1 MKKIT
6 GIGVTRQPID
16 VRATIKVEQG
26 SLVQAYENLSGSF
39 VPDRTAT
46 PTILA
51 VDIAAT
57 NANTASGTPF
67 SANVT
72 SVRWFYRM
80 PGDASYTE
88 APTLVS
94 KASVF
99 RKDGLRLRVER
110 NLSEAQSGTEV
121 YALATFE
128 DANDPTLAAQTVST
142 GTVSLDTSAD
152 AQADLSLVME
162 RGAATDCAYVGD
174 GYAINPFTSPQDDA
188 GTAWRRRV
196 RCQLYNG
203 PQALA
208 PAHNG
213 TEEAGNAYYFWYER
227 ASDGSD
233 RLLTGQEDWF
243 ECEKYSD
250 GTFANEAVVDLAK
263 RSDADIVCRA
273 GYVPYGSLV
282 DVTDS
287 TGAIKPSAIGRPQL
301 RCKVSLR
308 VAQPP
313 IQDIEVRKVR
323 NPSVTRQQASTASER
338 SSVHVVR
345 QAVVTAGGTCV
356 NETANPVTGKVVW
369 TVDGEEKYAD
379 TAKSMPYS
387 DLVARCYSIKWTN
400 AETGEQ
406 LGTGE
411 WLDVTLEQ
419 LGVTGPDAI
428 PRVYC
433 FVEPKADTLFGD
445 NYVVGYSASSDDVVP
460 VETHGTPDFL
470 RQLEFMLFDAT
481 DNADADGNARTAFPA
496 RLLKRNNLLRYAD
509 DSYAPTVGV
518 TADQEA
524 ECKDNA
530 LYSDAA
536 CKTVAYAKGAY
547 GDGTR
552 EWESFDK
559 ALMAAGGKPRTL
571 YRKASD
577 GTVSEVSHKL
587 RPWETTETKY
597 SIGVGFTVP
606 VYLLD
611 QVRGESGTVWKGIF
625 TDVTTWDG
633 IDLTPYR
640 LEPTAMGPGAF
651 TTIGGKARNFFYLY
665 RPDDENSQ
673 GEAGNGGVLSPFNE
687 DRAYPRA
694 KDVSQVTG
702 MTYCRACNADTSSPV
717 PMAEGGFFCL
727 DTLVT
732 AVELMAG
739 TKYLHGMD
747 KFGSGISS
755 DDWIGGTS
763 APNFFKA
770 GGVRYKTA
778 SATDY
783 TYNTWGTSHKAT
795 VGGTTTTA
803 TWSSLANQERPKEQ
817 CMEGQMAAS
826 MAVELGIE
834 PTTAS
839 GSENFFYLY
848 GGKYYYMAVD
858 GMAAP
863 ADGQMNCRVYKVVDD
878 GYTDDSDGA
887 VEIQYRL
894 RMSLYAG
901 LTLAGDTYTYCGGG
915 AELVVKAVSIESA
928 KYGNPVGFWLQPSQE
943 DWKKIS
949 TANLDDESASFG
961 FEDPYINVL
970 PLDGN
975 TVTTQNGWRKD
986 RIALTPFAVDSS
998 SASKGDCMVVS
1009 NENYYNNS
1017 KVNRRTRL
1025 ALRFGLSA
1033 SHGGC
1038 APRSLHCNSAASNGT
1053 RYIAGRAQAR
1063 VSLTQ

>member
-308 VAQPP
+308 VAQPA

-369 TVDGEEKYAD
+369 TVDGKEKYAD

-651 TTIGGKARNFFYLY
+651 TTIGGKARDFFFLY
-665 RPDDENSQ
+665 RPDDANSQ
-673 GEAGNGGVLSPFNE
+673 GYAPNAIDVFNE
-687 DRAYPRA
+687 DRAYPRHV
-694 KDVSQVTG
+694 DVQQVSS
-702 MTYCRACNADTSSPV
+702 MAYCRGNNKDTDAPY

-732 AVELMAG
+732 ALELMAG

-755 DDWIGGTS
+755 NDY
-763 APNFFKA
+763 PNATTFFKA
-770 GGVRYKTA
+770 GGVKFKK
-778 SATDY
+778 STDTSD
-783 TYNTWGTSHKAT
+783 TYNSWGSSVQTLFGLSSSSSWSAYT
-795 VGGTTTTA
+795 NGGG
-803 TWSSLANQERPKEQ
+803 PKEQ
-817 CMEGQMAAS
+817 CMEAQMAAS

-839 GSENFFYLY
+839 GSENCFYMY
-848 GGKYYYMAVD
+848 GNKYYYMAVD

-863 ADGQMNCRVYKVVDD
+863 KDGQLNCKVYKVIN
-878 GYTDDSDGA
+878 TTTTINSTEF
-887 VEIQYRL
+887 EIEFRL

-901 LTLAGDTYTYCGGG
+901 LTLAGDVYRYCGGG
-915 AELVVKAVSIESA
+915 CELVATANDITSGGT
-928 KYGNPVGFWLQPSQE
+928 GNPVAGWMQADQRK
-943 DWKKIS
+943 WKKI
-949 TANLDDESASFG
+949 TAVYIDADAKFG
-961 FEDPYINVL
+961 FEDDYTNVL
-970 PLDGN
+970 PASEGV
-975 TVTTQNGWRKD
+975 VTGVNGWSKE
-986 RIALTPFAVDSS
+986 RISYFPLSETK
-998 SASKGDCMVVS
+998 SANGKGDCMVVYDTNWYATS
-1009 NENYYNNS
+1009 ES
-1017 KVNRRTRL
+1017 QKGKRVRL
-1025 ALRFGLSA
+1025 ALRFGIYA
-1033 SHGGC
+1033 INGNC
-1038 APRSLHCNSAASNGT
+1038 APRSLFCHGLASFGD
-1053 RYIAGRAQAR
+1053 RSHAGRAQAR